1 MSFLDSLEVNMG
13 LSKRHKPE
21 YREAARLQEE
31 EDKREQKIKQAKIKS
46 EKQKKEK
53 DMLAEAKRRR

>member
-31 EDKREQKIKQAKIKS
+31 EDKREQKIK
-46 EKQKKEK
+46 
-53 DMLAEAKRRR
+53 